1 MSVMSAI
8 ALARREHVQGKLAQE
23 MKRLQGRANFR
34 RRVRE
39 RLERRSFSAALDAAV
54 QGEESLRQKR
64 WDDAI
69 ANLDALD
76 SGSAPAAQL
85 EAARRE
91 EMAAYDSWYEFNSP
105 SKRHEFVIRFKLA
118 YER

>member
-34 RRVRE
+34 RRVLK
-39 RLERRSFSAALDAAV
+39 RLERRKWTAALDSALQA
-54 QGEESLRQKR
+54 EEDLRQKR
-64 WDDAI
+64 WDDAL
-69 ANLDALD
+69 ALLDALD
-76 SGSAPAAQL
+76 SSAPAAQL

-91 EMAAYDSWYEFNSP
+91 ETQAYDAWYEFTLP
-105 SKRHEFVIRFKLA
+105 SKRLEFILKFKLA
-118 YER
+118 HAQC